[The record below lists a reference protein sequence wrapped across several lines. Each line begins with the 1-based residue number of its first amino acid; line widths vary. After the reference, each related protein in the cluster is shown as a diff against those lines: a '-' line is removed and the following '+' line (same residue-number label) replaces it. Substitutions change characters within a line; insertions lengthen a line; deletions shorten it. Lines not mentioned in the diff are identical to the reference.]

1 MPRFHKSRS
10 AKRCSLHV
18 AIAYTRKGMTE
29 RRLLCSYIWHP
40 KYNIADIAIKV
51 TGYIEVTKQY
61 GRHKIWSGK
70 TGNEAMTQSLVV
82 LK

>member
-1 MPRFHKSRS
+1 MQKICGHCIYQERHDRLKGVYY
-10 AKRCSLHV
+10 V
-18 AIAYTRKGMTE
+18 AII
-29 RRLLCSYIWHP
+29 IWHP
-40 KYNIADIAIKV
+40 KYNMHIAIRV